1 MKKVALYC
9 RVSTDK
15 QSYESQLEELK
26 KFCISRNLEI
36 YKEYCEIASGAKTQR
51 PKLIELMED
60 ARKGKFDIVLSFR
73 FDRIARSSK
82 QLIDLLTEF
91 EHLGIDFISYNE
103 NIDTSSPM
111 GKAMFTIIGAMAEL
125 ERNII
130 RERVRAGVNT
140 ARNKGKK
147 LGRPI
152 TRDDQ
157 KIIELRNQGYSIRRI
172 AAALNTSIASVQ
184 RSIAYNVSKI
194 ENIL

>member
-15 QSYESQLEELK
+15 QSYDSQLDELK
-26 KFCISRNLEI
+26 KFCNSRNLEI
-36 YKEYCEIASGAKTQR
+36 YNEYCEIASGAKTQR
-51 PKLIELMED
+51 QKLNELLDD
-60 ARKGKFDIVLSFR
+60 ARKGKFEIVMAFR

-140 ARNKGKK
+140 ARSKGKK
-147 LGRPI
+147 LGRPV

-184 RSIAYNVSKI
+184 RSITFNVSKI
-194 ENIL
+194 ENIS